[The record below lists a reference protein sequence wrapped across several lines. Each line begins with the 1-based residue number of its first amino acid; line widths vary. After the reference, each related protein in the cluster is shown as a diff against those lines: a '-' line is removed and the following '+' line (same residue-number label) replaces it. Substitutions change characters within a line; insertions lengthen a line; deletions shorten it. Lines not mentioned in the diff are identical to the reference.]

1 MISIDVSIMIESVTP
16 SLPSPVGRGFYPLSQ
31 RGRAREGACGNPCHI
46 FTKLNSSRGYLDEQ
60 SNLRWLPLSALYRYA
75 CRLKNYR
82 EVPLEILEDS
92 VHLAA
97 CAKWPAIP

>member
-1 MISIDVSIMIESVTP
+1 MTFVEISIMIESVTP

-31 RGRAREGACGNPCHI
+31 RGRAREGVCGNPCHI
-46 FTKLNSSRGYLDEQ
+46 FTKLNSSRGYLGEQ
-60 SNLRWLPLSALYRYA
+60 SNLRWLASLALYRYA

-92 VHLAA
+92 EQLATWA
-97 CAKWPAIP
+97 QRTTIP